1 MTVTRRLAA
10 LVLVVALMV
19 ATAFTVVAARPV
31 FAADPGDPNCF
42 TCKAEAQGNGDTIDV
57 SAIKGTSQSVTGRG
71 NGSEG
76 KAPGRTTWKVIE
88 EKIAPACSG
97 NGMNGPD
104 NLCMAALTCP
114 ADNLVRFWIWHKVTS
129 YEAGPPERVTD
140 VQGWYQEP
148 GSFCL
153 GADDPGITPI
163 EVVIAQV
170 QSGFQSL
177 PLPRF
182 TPQIR
187 PAPSTLVNIPTRL
200 SAGSAEPVTLTTEPL
215 AGIVVVVTAAP
226 TEWRWTFG
234 DGSTAVTRQ
243 PSTEHVYRKAQ
254 ELGASVRVTWTGTF
268 ALQGSDEQFPIRTPA
283 YVQGPVTEVDVLQA
297 RTELVRD

>member
-1 MTVTRRLAA
+1 MKR
-10 LVLVVALMV
+10 VVAVLLLAISMLV
-19 ATAFTVVAARPV
+19 GLPMLTANAVPKVPCNPCTVV
-31 FAADPGDPNCF
+31 DGGGD
-42 TCKAEAQGNGDTIDV
+42 AGNFDV
-57 SAIKGTSQSVTGRG
+57 SAVNGTSQAVTGRG
-71 NGSEG
+71 DGSEG

-88 EKIAPACSG
+88 ERVAPACSG
-97 NGMNGPD
+97 NGVDGPD
-104 NLCMAALTCP
+104 ALCMAALTCP
-114 ADNLVRFWIWHKVTS
+114 ADNLVRFWVWHKTTY
-129 YEAGPPERVTD
+129 YEAGPPEAITRVED
-140 VQGWYQEP
+140 WAQEP

-163 EVVIAQV
+163 GVVIAQV

-182 TPQIR
+182 TPEIR

-215 AGIVVVVTAAP
+215 AGIVVVVTATP

-234 DGSTAVTRQ
+234 DGTTAVTSEPR
-243 PSTEHVYRKAQ
+243 TEHVYTKAADV
-254 ELGASVRVTWTGTF
+254 GASVRVTWTGTF
-268 ALQGSDEQFPIRTPA
+268 ALQGSSEQFPIRTPA
-283 YVQGPVTEVDVLQA
+283 YVQGPVTGVDVREA